1 MVHMRSKS
9 YQCRVMHARFHP
21 KVHKFVY
28 RVFMLSLDLDEV
40 EELDRRHRLFSVD
53 RGNLY
58 SLRTQDFLPLT
69 EPLHNPTSPD
79 QFNPYGYKPE
89 DKPTLKE
96 RVIRYLNT
104 HGVEADD
111 SVRVELVTLPRMLGY
126 RFNPVSFYYV
136 RNTADELIASIVE
149 VTNTFHE
156 MKPYL
161 LAAADRDE
169 KGFQRRVPKNFYV
182 SPFSDVDVEF
192 DFKLRP
198 AEDRLAVYI
207 DDFEG
212 ERRNL
217 ATSITGE
224 ARPLTDRALA
234 SYLFTYPLLT
244 VRVIFLIHWHALRLW
259 LKRIPWFAKK
269 NRAEAQSNLY
279 RPHESL
285 TRQHPTSSRFSSSAA
300 HQS

>member
-1 MVHMRSKS
+1 
-9 YQCRVMHARFHP
+9 MHARFHP
-21 KVHKFVY
+21 KAHRFTY
-28 RVFMLSLDLDEV
+28 RVFMLSLDLDEL
-40 EELDRRHRLFSVD
+40 EALDQRHRLFSVD
-53 RGNLY
+53 RGNLF
-58 SLRTQDFLPLT
+58 SLRTKDFLPLT
-69 EPLHNPTSPD
+69 EPLHNANTPPSEIN
-79 QFNPYGYKPE
+79 QYGYRPE
-89 DKPTLKE
+89 DTPTLKE

-104 HGVEADD
+104 HGVEADET
-111 SVRVELVTLPRMLGY
+111 VRVELVTLPRMLGY

-136 RNTADELIASIVE
+136 RDAAGDLIASIVE

-161 LAAADRDE
+161 LDAKSRDE
-169 KGFQRRVPKNFYV
+169 KGFRRRVAKNFYV

-198 AEDRLAVYI
+198 SADRLAVYI
-207 DDFEG
+207 DDYEG

-217 ATSITGE
+217 ATSITGK
-224 ARPLTDRALA
+224 AHPLTDRALA

-269 NRAEAQSNLY
+269 NRSDAQSNLY

-285 TRQHPTSSRFSSSAA
+285 TQPNNAPARITPPV

>member
-1 MVHMRSKS
+1 
-9 YQCRVMHARFHP
+9 MHARFHP
-21 KVHKFVY
+21 KAHRFVY
-28 RVFMLSLDLDEV
+28 RVFMLSLDLDEL
-40 EELDRRHRLFSVD
+40 EELDRRHRLFSVN
-53 RGNLY
+53 RGNLF
-58 SLRTQDFLPLT
+58 SLRTKDFLPLT
-69 EPLHNPTSPD
+69 EPLHNATGEETCHH
-79 QFNPYGYKPE
+79 YGYKLG
-89 DKPTLKE
+89 DTPTLKE
-96 RVIRYLNT
+96 RVVRYLNT

-126 RFNPVSFYYV
+126 RFNPVSFYYI
-136 RNTADELIASIVE
+136 RDARGTLLASIVE

-161 LAAADRDE
+161 ITAADRDE
-169 KGFQRRVPKNFYV
+169 KGFHRQVSKNFYV

-198 AEDRLAVYI
+198 SPGRLAVYI
-207 DDFEG
+207 DDYEG
-212 ERRNL
+212 NRRNL
-217 ATSITGE
+217 ATSITGT
-224 ARPLTDRALA
+224 AHPLTDRALA

-244 VRVIFLIHWHALRLW
+244 LRVIFLIHWHALRLW

-285 TRQHPTSSRFSSSAA
+285 TKPAKAPTRISPAV